1 MFETIFIGLSVGSIL
16 LLVALGLTITYGT
29 MGVINMAHGELV
41 MVGTYTAVMVR
52 IYFELNIFYA
62 IPAAF
67 LMAALIGLIIER
79 LVVRNLYGRLLDTL
93 LATWGVG
100 ILVQQAVRLEFGL
113 TFFDIH
119 IEGLGVGL
127 QRVDIPDVL
136 RETIQLG
143 DIVIQPYRTFIIL
156 LTVALVVLT
165 WLLLYRTSH
174 GTKVRAIMR
183 NPDMAAACGIDV
195 KRVNAITFAYG
206 SGLAGVAGVMIS
218 GFKTVS
224 PGMGTPM
231 VVDGFMVVVV
241 GGVGSLLGSVVSA
254 GFLGQLNGIFAML
267 SNDILARAI
276 VFGAVILI
284 IAWRPKGLFNFRGR

>member
-1 MFETIFIGLSVGSIL
+1 MFETVFIGLSVGSIL
-16 LLVALGLTITYGT
+16 LLIALGLTITYGT

-41 MVGTYTAVMVR
+41 MVGAYTAVMVR
-52 IYFELNIFYA
+52 IHFGLDIFYA

-127 QRVDIPDVL
+127 QRVDIPDIL

-143 DIVIQPYRTFIIL
+143 DIVIQPYRTFIIF

-165 WLLLYRTSH
+165 WLLLYRTSF
-174 GTKVRAIMR
+174 GTQVRAIMR

-195 KRVNAITFAYG
+195 KRVNAFTFAYG

-224 PGMGTPM
+224 PSMGTPM

-254 GFLGQLNGIFAML
+254 GFLGQLNGIFATL

-284 IAWRPKGLFNFRGR
+284 IAWRPNGLFNFRGR

>member
-41 MVGTYTAVMVR
+41 MVGAYTAVMVR

-67 LMAALIGLIIER
+67 LMAALVGLIIER

-156 LTVALVVLT
+156 LTVALVILT

-183 NPDMAAACGIDV
+183 NPDLAAACGIDV

-284 IAWRPKGLFNFRGR
+284 IAWRPNGLFNFRGR

>member
-1 MFETIFIGLSVGSIL
+1 MLETIFIGLSIGSIL
-16 LLVALGLTITYGT
+16 LLIALGLTITYGA

-41 MVGTYTAVMVR
+41 MVGAYTAVMVR
-52 IYFELNIFYA
+52 IHFGLNIFYA

-67 LMAALIGLIIER
+67 LMAALVGLVIER

-127 QRVDIPDVL
+127 QRVDVPTIL
-136 RETIQLG
+136 RETIEVG
-143 DIVIQPYRTFIIL
+143 SIVIQPYRTFIIL
-156 LTVALVVLT
+156 LTFALVALT
-165 WLLLYRTSH
+165 WLLLYRTTF
-174 GTKVRAIMR
+174 GTQVRAIIR

-195 KRVNAITFAYG
+195 KRVNALTFAYG

-241 GGVGSLLGSVVSA
+241 GGVGSLLGSVVAA
-254 GFLGQLNGIFAML
+254 GFLGQLNGFFAIY
-267 SNDILARAI
+267 SNDILARAM

-284 IAWRPKGLFNFRGR
+284 IAWRPKGLFNFKGR

>member
-29 MGVINMAHGELV
+29 MGVINMAHGEPV
-41 MVGTYTAVMVR
+41 MVGGYTAVMVR
-52 IYFELNIFYA
+52 IYFDLNIFYA

-67 LMAALIGLIIER
+67 LMAALVGLIIER

-267 SNDILARAI
+267 FNDILARAI

-284 IAWRPKGLFNFRGR
+284 IAWRPNGLFNFRGR

>member
-41 MVGTYTAVMVR
+41 MVGAYTAVMVR

-127 QRVDIPDVL
+127 QRVDIPDIL
-136 RETIQLG
+136 RETIQVG

-183 NPDMAAACGIDV
+183 NPDIAAACGIDV

-224 PGMGTPM
+224 PSMGTPM

-254 GFLGQLNGIFAML
+254 GFLGQLNGIFATVF
-267 SNDILARAI
+267 NDILARAI

-284 IAWRPKGLFNFRGR
+284 IAWRPNGLFNFRGR

>member
-41 MVGTYTAVMVR
+41 MVGAYTAVMVR
-52 IYFELNIFYA
+52 IYFDLNIFYA

-67 LMAALIGLIIER
+67 LMAALVGLIIER

-127 QRVDIPDVL
+127 QRVDIPDIL

-156 LTVALVVLT
+156 LTVALVILT

-254 GFLGQLNGIFAML
+254 GFLGQINGIFAVL

-284 IAWRPKGLFNFRGR
+284 IAWRPNGLFNFKGR